1 MILRK
6 DPSAMSS
13 DERIAELGGIL
24 ATGYARYLRNA
35 LAAFAE
41 SEAPCDDAVNSREK
55 GVA

>member
-1 MILRK
+1 
-6 DPSAMSS
+6 MSS